1 MSALVGVIDCN
12 ISNLT
17 SVLNAHAALGIATRV
32 IQKPDEMVGCSHLLL
47 PGVGSF
53 ARAAVNIRH
62 EGLNEA
68 IVERARAGTPLL
80 GVCLGM
86 QLLADTGTEFGA
98 NPGLGLIPGIIE
110 RIPTGA
116 DGPRLPHIGWND
128 LTQVKPCAIL
138 AGVKELTFY
147 FVHSFAFSDAHA
159 PDVAAITEYGG
170 QVVAIVARDN
180 ISGVQ
185 FHPEKSQKSGLAVL
199 KNFAAC

>member
-68 IVERARAGTPLL
+68 IVERARAGTPRR
-80 GVCLGM
+80 G
-86 QLLADTGTEFGA
+86 
-98 NPGLGLIPGIIE
+98 GL
-110 RIPTGA
+110 
-116 DGPRLPHIGWND
+116 
-128 LTQVKPCAIL
+128 
-138 AGVKELTFY
+138 
-147 FVHSFAFSDAHA
+147 
-159 PDVAAITEYGG
+159 
-170 QVVAIVARDN
+170 
-180 ISGVQ
+180 
-185 FHPEKSQKSGLAVL
+185 
-199 KNFAAC
+199 